1 MNYKRI
7 IFFLPALLL
16 FCGCGIYTNY
26 QRSESLTVD
35 SLYRDVPGCLQDT
48 SSIANLSWRELF
60 TDSQLVK
67 WIEVGLEKNSDIQT
81 ARLLTQ
87 EAQASLQASRQAFLP
102 SVSLTPEGRNGISES
117 G

>member
-26 QRSESLTVD
+26 QRSETLTVD

-48 SSIANLSWRELF
+48 SSIANYHC
-60 TDSQLVK
+60 
-67 WIEVGLEKNSDIQT
+67 
-81 ARLLTQ
+81 
-87 EAQASLQASRQAFLP
+87 
-102 SVSLTPEGRNGISES
+102 
-117 G
+117 